1 MIVVDELTLW
11 GDIDGELTLFWGGKL
26 EDLVLEAWVGSI
38 VGGISTTLN
47 WSGIVVGWDVDVICD
62 ASLLG
67 SCANNGRT
75 SGSKMSL
82 TK

>member
-1 MIVVDELTLW
+1 LAVVIVVDELTLW

-47 WSGIVVGWDVDVICD
+47 
-62 ASLLG
+62 
-67 SCANNGRT
+67 
-75 SGSKMSL
+75 
-82 TK
+82 